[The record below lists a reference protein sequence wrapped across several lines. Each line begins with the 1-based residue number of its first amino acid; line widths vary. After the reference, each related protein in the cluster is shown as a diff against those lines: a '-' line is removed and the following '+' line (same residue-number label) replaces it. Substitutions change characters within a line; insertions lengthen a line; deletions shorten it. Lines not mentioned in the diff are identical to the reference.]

1 MTEGV
6 TMFHCVL
13 VGVLMATGVGDGKKG
28 DDAAKALRD
37 AIEKADVV
45 VVGKVT
51 KVGLSSASSFD
62 VGTIEVKEVLK
73 GDARVKSV
81 NFRFASRGDDAAAA
95 YGKKGVEGV
104 WVLGK
109 EGKYLSARQV
119 LSYQPLSEKDA
130 VRKLLPK
137 TNKPG
142 EPSKDKP

>member
-1 MTEGV
+1 
-6 TMFHCVL
+6 MFHRVL
-13 VGVLMATGVGDGKKG
+13 VGVLIATGAGDDKKA

-51 KVGLSSASSFD
+51 KVGLSTASSFD

-137 TNKPG
+137 TNKPS